1 MTAQH
6 QRSSIKAQRTRTL
19 GNLAKG
25 GALYWQSR
33 QIGNVSTLTSN
44 PVLLPHRYDP
54 QHDAIHFRHTP
65 RAAHGAATFLTDKC
79 LGEAKPTIIPR
90 TAALAQAGTPAPLRF
105 VLHCAFCC
113 STLLVRAFNAPGL
126 AMGLKE
132 PMILN
137 DLVGWQLRGA
147 CSPQL
152 AQAMEASLALLARPF
167 GPGESVV
174 VKPSNVANALIAGML
189 QLRPQA
195 RAPPLHAPLPIYLG
209 SIARKG
215 LDGRLWV
222 RDLLVKQI
230 AQGLHDFG
238 FGAEAY
244 LTQSDLQVAAMGWL
258 AQHRLFSRLAERL
271 GDRVR
276 TLNSDL
282 VTAQPAEVMTALGSH
297 FGINLDVPAVI
308 ASPAFTRHSKHGTSF
323 NAETREQE
331 RSAEAAHA
339 DEIGKVTIWAEKVAE
354 SQGMAMALPSPL
366 IR

>member
-1 MTAQH
+1 MTA
-6 QRSSIKAQRTRTL
+6 AQTAA
-19 GNLAKG
+19 NLA
-25 GALYWQSR
+25 ADPLWFPWRFVEAADAFQFRRLTRDDHSR
-33 QIGNVSTLTSN
+33 
-44 PVLLPHRYDP
+44 
-54 QHDAIHFRHTP
+54 
-65 RAAHGAATFLTDKC
+65 ATFLTEEY
-79 LGEAKPTIIPR
+79 LGTAPMEAASR
-90 TAALAQAGTPAPLRF
+90 SALPVTGNTPIQF
-105 VLHCAFCC
+105 IFHSAFCL
-113 STLLVRAFNAPGL
+113 SSVLARAFDLPGT
-126 AMGLKE
+126 AIGLKE
-132 PMILN
+132 PMLFN
-137 DLVGWQLRGA
+137 DLAGWQLRGA
-147 CSPQL
+147 RGPQL

-174 VKPSNVANALIAGML
+174 VKPSNVANALIAGTL

-195 RAPPLHAPLPIYLG
+195 RALLLHAPLPIYLG

-222 RDLLVKQI
+222 RDLLIKQI

-297 FGINLDVPAVI
+297 FGINLDVPAVV
-308 ASPAFTRHSKHGTSF
+308 AGPAFTRHSKHGTSF
-323 NAETREQE
+323 DAEAREQE
-331 RSAEAAHA
+331 RSSEAAHA

-354 SQGMAMALPSPL
+354 SQGIALALPSPL